1 MLFSSPGAWNLLFH
15 FLFIYIY
22 ICCPLHIIS
31 IWRCSNKRV
40 FPSRPPRFPLWVTW
54 RMRNARAR
62 RLHPKPVFP
71 KDNGARYAYLPAHK
85 HVSEWVSAHCMLRR
99 QIAPGVLTNTHTHTH
114 THTHGHTKRKDICGV
129 HGPQTDRQWTA
140 CRKIA
145 CPLCILD
152 VFICPGHSR
161 SSPECFDLIYCRI
174 HEGARKNGNALAWK
188 VT

>member
-1 MLFSSPGAWNLLFH
+1 MPAFIQTFPINLSCSGLENFNIIDFSLRQSHSQMNFP
-15 FLFIYIY
+15 
-22 ICCPLHIIS
+22 IS
-31 IWRCSNKRV
+31 IENKRNANQAGQNKPKGERKLCRRHMKSYTLGT
-40 FPSRPPRFPLWVTW
+40 FPALRT
-54 RMRNARAR
+54 
-62 RLHPKPVFP
+62 
-71 KDNGARYAYLPAHK
+71 DEHK
-85 HVSEWVSAHCMLRR
+85 E
-99 QIAPGVLTNTHTHTH
+99 QIKKIPH